1 MSRLTIILLTA
12 LTPIMWGSTYIVTT
26 ELLPANHPFLAA
38 LLRILP
44 AGIILI
50 ACTRVLPKGLDWIKI
65 AILGILNMGFF
76 QAMLFIAA
84 YRLPGGLAAIL
95 GAIQPMIVMVLMSVI
110 AKAQLPKSAWIAALC
125 GLIGMVLMLYSPNMT
140 VDFVGVI
147 AALAGALSM
156 AFGVFFS
163 RYWKVNLPLFAFT
176 GWQLFFAGLF
186 LLPIFLMT
194 ESWPVMSLKNVLGY
208 SYLCLFGALLAYV
221 LWFQGIKQLSPA
233 IVSTLGLLSPVAAF
247 FLGWI
252 FLDQKLSVMSLIG
265 FVVILTSIFVVQR
278 SLSRPV
284 KLEK

>member
-44 AGIILI
+44 AGLILI
-50 ACTRVLPKGLDWIKI
+50 AWTRVFPKGKDWLKI
-65 AILGILNMGFF
+65 AILGILNVGFF
-76 QAMLFIAA
+76 QAMLFMAA

-95 GAIQPMIVMVLMSVI
+95 GAIQPLIVMLLMSGI
-110 AKAQLPKSAWIAALC
+110 AKVALPRAAWIAGIS
-125 GLIGMVLMLYSPNMT
+125 GLIGMIIMLYSPNMKA
-140 VDFVGVI
+140 DMIGVT

-156 AFGVFFS
+156 ACGTFFS
-163 RYWKVNLPLFAFT
+163 RYWKVDLPLFAFT
-176 GWQLFFAGLF
+176 GWQLVFAGLF
-186 LLPIFLMT
+186 ILPIFLTM
-194 ESWPVMSLKNVLGY
+194 ESWPTMTIKNILGY
-208 SYLCLFGALLAYV
+208 SYLCLFGALLAYI

-252 FLDQKLSVMSLIG
+252 FLGQKLSFISMIG
-265 FVVILTSIFVVQR
+265 FVVILGSIFVVQR
-278 SLSRPV
+278 SLGKPA
-284 KLEK
+284 KK